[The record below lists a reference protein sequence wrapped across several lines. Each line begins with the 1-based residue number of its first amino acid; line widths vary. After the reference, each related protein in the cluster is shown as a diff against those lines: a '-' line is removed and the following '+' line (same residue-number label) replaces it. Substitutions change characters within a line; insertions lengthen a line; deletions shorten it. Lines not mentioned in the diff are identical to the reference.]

1 MKVYSISKWA
11 FYGISV
17 LILILPVSRQ
27 WKLLVDGEKS
37 TGIVIA
43 YNRLLHENRN
53 GDVTIEYASEIHFQ
67 VEGKSVK
74 AYGPMNLEYTP
85 GRTLKVMYDPED
97 PSSNC
102 VLTFSGFYLNNY
114 SVLPLILLV
123 LWGAFYLSF
132 NHYIKPSKKS

>member
-11 FYGISV
+11 FYGISL

-27 WKLLVDGEKS
+27 WKLLVAGEKS
-37 TGIVIA
+37 TGTVIA

-85 GRTLKVMYDPED
+85 GRTLNVMYDPED
-97 PSSNC
+97 PSNNC
-102 VLTFSGFYLNNY
+102 LLTFSSLYLNNY
-114 SVLPLILLV
+114 SVLPLILLT

-132 NHYIKPSKKS
+132 NNYSKRKK